1 MSGRAETRRPAAGRL
16 ADAAHVA
23 AVLALVLLPALAEAQ
38 IARPGIP
45 GYDRIPAK
53 FDRPFEGILLEHD
66 VPLSRVAETC
76 RKFNIYK
83 HSGQDLLLGCSRR
96 ATEAKAPHRP
106 VCAIVY
112 SSPST
117 RRHELA
123 HCLGWRHP

>member
-1 MSGRAETRRPAAGRL
+1 MSDSAETTRPSAGWFANAAR
-16 ADAAHVA
+16 VA

-38 IARPGIP
+38 IGQPGIP
-45 GYDRIPAK
+45 GYDRIPAI
-53 FDRPFEGILLEHD
+53 FERPFEGILLEHD
-66 VPLSRVAETC
+66 VPLSRVVETC
-76 RKFNIYK
+76 RKFNIYR
-83 HSGQDLLLGCSRR
+83 HSGQDLLLGCSRL

-123 HCLGWRHP
+123 HCLGWRHR